1 MIEVRVLGPLEVVG
15 ADGAVPFP
23 ARKQRRL
30 LAALLVAPDVVRPAD
45 VLIDALWSDTPPPS
59 AEKLLQVY
67 ISQLRKVLP
76 PQVAIQTVGAGY
88 VITLGGARL
97 DAVRFEELL
106 GEARGAARAGNASVA
121 ASILRRA
128 LDLWRGDA
136 YAEFADA
143 EFVRAQAQRLNELR
157 RLAIEERFT
166 AELDLGRHRAV
177 LPEILSAAAE
187 NPLRERLQAHAML
200 ALYRSGRQ
208 AEALELYRTTRKSLV
223 EELGVEPGDE
233 LRRLQAMMLRQD
245 PALDHTVEAQS
256 PTIDLP
262 APPNP
267 LRGRGRELREL
278 QVLLGNDDVRL
289 VVLTGAG
296 GSGKTRLAVELARCV
311 AERFADGVAFVPLAT
326 VREADLAPAVVASA
340 LGAPPTSDQPLD
352 ALIAHLRGREML
364 LVLDNFEQLRSAGPT
379 LVVLMEKAPR
389 LKIMVTSRVVL
400 HVSGEHV
407 YPVEPLPAVAAADL
421 FVERARTADPR
432 LDCFDPGTI
441 DALCQRLDRLPLAI
455 ELAASHLRA
464 LTPAELLKR
473 LDTRLPLLSDGP
485 HDLPARQQTLRST
498 LEWSFDQLDDGARRD
513 LAALS
518 VFAGGWTMD
527 AAAEVLDAKDVAPQ
541 RVRGLLDHS
550 LVVRTATADGSR
562 FAMLETV
569 REFAAER
576 LLAPGDA
583 DADVFRR
590 RHAEYSL
597 RLAQSFNLSIDSLG
611 TPTPKRYDAAIVE
624 QDNMRAALDWA
635 AEHDPLLGL
644 SLMAALEQF
653 WVTNN
658 PRESVRRLTE
668 LLDAAGD
675 IPLDV
680 RARALRDLGGCNEVS
695 GDWEAAGEHYQRS
708 LDLYRQIGDEA
719 GELRLMH
726 RVTLIAFVRGDL
738 DAAKEV
744 TDDGLRRAT
753 AGGFRYER
761 SELLRSASV
770 IAFRTGEPELAYQL
784 ECESLELL
792 RGIGPWAW
800 GETSRLRTM
809 AEIASHLGWHA
820 RADEH
825 GREAL
830 AIARLSGDRIKSL
843 IALAAL
849 ALVAVRAGDVERAGR
864 IWGAIESEERRSFL
878 GWWTTYRSRYD
889 EVVKAGAVASFE
901 EARAAGR
908 EVPLDDMIDEA
919 LARPVVVG

>member
-1 MIEVRVLGPLEVVG
+1 MLGPLEVVG
-15 ADGAVPFP
+15 ADGAISLP

-30 LAALLVAPDVVRPAD
+30 LAALVVAPDVVRPAAA
-45 VLIDALWSDTPPPS
+45 LIDALWPESPPPS

-67 ISQLRKVLP
+67 VSQLRKTLP
-76 PQVAIQTVGAGY
+76 AQVAIHTAGAGY
-88 VITLGGARL
+88 AVRLDGARL

-106 GEARGAARAGNASVA
+106 GEARAAAAGGNTSVA
-121 ASILRRA
+121 ASMLRRA
-128 LDLWRGDA
+128 LELWRGDA
-136 YAEFADA
+136 YAEFADEEFARA
-143 EFVRAQAQRLNELR
+143 EAQRLDELR
-157 RLAIEERFT
+157 RLAMEERFA
-166 AELDLGRHRAV
+166 AELELGRHRAA
-177 LPEILSAAAE
+177 LPEILAAAAA
-187 NPLRERLQAHAML
+187 NPLRERLQAQAMI
-200 ALYRSGRQ
+200 ALYRSGQQ
-208 AEALELYRTTRKSLV
+208 AQALDVYRTTRASLV

-233 LRRLQAMMLRQD
+233 LRQLQTLMLRQD
-245 PALDHTVEAQS
+245 PALDRAVDAQAAS
-256 PTIDLP
+256 VDLP

-267 LRGRGRELREL
+267 LRGRDNELREL
-278 QVLLGNDDVRL
+278 QNLLGSDDVRL

-296 GSGKTRLAVELARCV
+296 GSGKTRLAIEVARCV
-311 AERFADGVAFVPLAT
+311 AERFADGAAFVPLAAA
-326 VREADLAPAVVASA
+326 READLTPAVVASA
-340 LGAPPTSDQPLD
+340 LGVPQLTDQPLD
-352 ALIAHLRGREML
+352 ALTTHLRARELL
-364 LVLDNFEQLRSAGPT
+364 LVLDNFEQLRAAGPM
-379 LVVLMEKAPR
+379 LVVLMAKAPG
-389 LKIMVTSRVVL
+389 LKILVTSRVVL

-407 YPVEPLPAVAAADL
+407 YPVEPLPVDAAAGL

-432 LDCFDPGTI
+432 LDSFDPGTV

-473 LDTRLPLLSDGP
+473 LDTRLPLLTDGP
-485 HDLPARQQTLRST
+485 HDLPARQQKLRST
-498 LEWSFDQLDDGARRD
+498 LEWSFDQLDDEARRD
-513 LAALS
+513 LGALS

-527 AAAEVLDAKDVAPQ
+527 GATAVLEAGELTPQ
-541 RVRGLLDHS
+541 RIRALVDHS
-550 LVVRTATADGSR
+550 LVVRTTLADRSR
-562 FAMLETV
+562 FVMLETV
-569 REFAAER
+569 REFAAEQ
-576 LLAPGDA
+576 LTSSGEAET
-583 DADVFRR
+583 FRR
-590 RHAEYSL
+590 RHAEHAL

-611 TPTPKRYDAAIVE
+611 TPTPKRYDLAAVE

-635 AEHDPLLGL
+635 QCRDPMLGL

-658 PRESVRRLTE
+658 PRESVRRLTD
-668 LLDAAGD
+668 LLAAAGD
-675 IPLDV
+675 VPLDV

-695 GDWEAAGEHYQRS
+695 GDWQAAGEYYRQS

-738 DAAKEV
+738 ETARKV

-753 AGGFRYER
+753 ALGLRYER

-770 IAFRTGEPELAYQL
+770 IAFRSGDPKLAYDL
-784 ECESLELL
+784 ERESLELL

-809 AEIASHLGWHA
+809 AEIASHLGWHG

-849 ALVAVRAGDVERAGR
+849 AVVAIRAGDVERAGR
-864 IWGAIESEERRSFL
+864 IWGAIETEERRSFL
-878 GWWTTYRSRYD
+878 GWWSTYRGRYD
-889 EVVKAGAVASFE
+889 EVANARAGAAFE

-908 EVPLDDMIDEA
+908 EVALDDMIEEA
-919 LARPVVVG
+919 LARPVAVG